1 MIARIR
7 GRVLEARLTSIVI
20 DVSGLGYEVTVAPE
34 ISGNATLGGEI
45 ELFTSQVIR
54 EDSWTLYGF
63 LTSNS
68 RDLFDE
74 LQTVTGVGPKVAH
87 SLLSMFAPDE
97 LRNHIGQAEVAAL
110 EKVPGIG
117 KKVAARI
124 ILELQE
130 KFRTHGGKNRPSG
143 KWRNS
148 LKDALITLG
157 YSAKE
162 AEKAIDQVVSD
173 LAKIGETNPEN
184 LELSELL
191 KKTLNQARK

>member
-7 GRVLEARLTSIVI
+7 GRVVEARLTTLVV

-34 ISGNATLGGEI
+34 ISGSVSSGGEI
-45 ELFTSQVIR
+45 ELYTSQIIR

-87 SLLSMFAPDE
+87 SLLSMFGPDD
-97 LRNHIGQAEVAAL
+97 LRGHIGLGEAAAL

-117 KKVAARI
+117 KKVASRI
-124 ILELQE
+124 VLELQD
-130 KFRTHGGKNRPSG
+130 KFQTHGGRNKPGG

-148 LKDALITLG
+148 LREAMISLG
-157 YSAKE
+157 YAAKE
-162 AEKAIDQVVSD
+162 ADKAIDQVVTELGDAGIS
-173 LAKIGETNPEN
+173 NPEN
-184 LELSELL
+184 MELSELL
-191 KKTLNQARK
+191 KRTLNQARK

>member
-1 MIARIR
+1 MIARIK
-7 GRVLEARLTSIVI
+7 GRVLETRLTSLII

-34 ISGNATLGGEI
+34 ISGSVSSGGEI
-45 ELFTSQVIR
+45 ELYTSQIIR

-87 SLLSMFAPDE
+87 SLLSMFGPDD
-97 LRNHIGQAEVAAL
+97 LRNHIGLAEVAAL

-124 ILELQE
+124 ILELQD
-130 KFRTHGGKNRPSG
+130 KFQTHGGKNRPSG

-148 LKDALITLG
+148 LKDALISLG

-162 AEKAIDQVVSD
+162 AEKAIDQVVTE
-173 LAKIGETNPEN
+173 LAEAGVSSPDN
-184 LELSELL
+184 LELSEML
-191 KKTLNQARK
+191 KKTLSQVRK